1 MIPRLEIER
10 EKKYKKELKYDITA
24 EVVGGIGLLFGIA
37 SLILSIIANNIAMIV
52 FTSCLISIGLIFVLF
67 NIPFLVADYNNYK
80 WYRDYNKT
88 VIELMALDILTS
100 AIIEVATRVET
111 REDKEKA
118 TKTTTKKKTTRKR
131 K

>member
-24 EVVGGIGLLFGIA
+24 EVVGGIGLLFGVA

-52 FTSCLISIGLIFVLF
+52 FTSCLISIGLIFVIF
-67 NIPFLVADYNNYK
+67 NIPFLVADHNNYK

-88 VIELMALDILTS
+88 VIKLMTLDILTS
-100 AIIEVATRVET
+100 AIIEVATR
-111 REDKEKA
+111 EDKEKA
-118 TKTTTKKKTTRKR
+118 TKTTTKNKTTKKR

>member
-24 EVVGGIGLLFGIA
+24 EVAGGIGLLFGIV
-37 SLILSIIANNIAMIV
+37 SLVLSITANNITMIV
-52 FTSCLISIGLIFVLF
+52 LNSFLIFAGLIFAIL
-67 NIPFLVADYNNYK
+67 NIPFLIADYNNYK
-80 WYRDYNKT
+80 WYRDYNKA
-88 VIELMALDILTS
+88 VIELMALDVLTS
-100 AIIEVATRVET
+100 AIIEVATK
-111 REDKEKA
+111 EDKEKA

>member
-10 EKKYKKELKYDITA
+10 EKRYKKELKYDITA
-24 EVVGGIGLLFGIA
+24 EVAGGIGLLCGIV
-37 SLILSIIANNIAMIV
+37 SLILSITANNIAMIV
-52 FTSCLISIGLIFVLF
+52 FNSCLISASLIFAIF
-67 NIPFLVADYNNYK
+67 NIPFLIADYNNYK

-88 VIELMALDILTS
+88 VIELMTLDILTS
-100 AIIEVATRVET
+100 AIIEVATR
-111 REDKEKA
+111 EDKEKT